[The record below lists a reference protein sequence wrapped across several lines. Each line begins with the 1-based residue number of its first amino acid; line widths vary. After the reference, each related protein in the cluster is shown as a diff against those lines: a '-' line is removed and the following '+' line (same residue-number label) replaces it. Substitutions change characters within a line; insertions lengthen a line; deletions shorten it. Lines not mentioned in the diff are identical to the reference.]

1 MLYIIENV
9 GVKYS
14 ESLSVESAKIY
25 FHGLSFIQKDDHTC
39 YMIKYSETVLVLYN
53 KWNQEMEQTNGIES
67 KRTVRRWLVHIPDR
81 SFQ

>member
-25 FHGLSFIQKDDHTC
+25 FHGLSIIQKDDHTC

-53 KWNQEMEQTNGIES
+53 K
-67 KRTVRRWLVHIPDR
+67 
-81 SFQ
+81 